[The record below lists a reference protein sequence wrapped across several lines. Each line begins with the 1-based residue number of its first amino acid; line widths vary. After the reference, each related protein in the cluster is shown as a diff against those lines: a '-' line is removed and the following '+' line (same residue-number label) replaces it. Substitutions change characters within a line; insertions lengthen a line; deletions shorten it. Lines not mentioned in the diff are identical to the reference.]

1 MILFLIPPTFM
12 ELTFGLAYRFAY
24 YAHPILYMHTIYL
37 RKENRK
43 HGIVGIAFTAM
54 ELFLLLFIILK
65 FYFGEGIESSGVPY
79 MFNKN
84 FLWE

>member
-1 MILFLIPPTFM
+1 
-12 ELTFGLAYRFAY
+12 
-24 YAHPILYMHTIYL
+24 MHTIYL